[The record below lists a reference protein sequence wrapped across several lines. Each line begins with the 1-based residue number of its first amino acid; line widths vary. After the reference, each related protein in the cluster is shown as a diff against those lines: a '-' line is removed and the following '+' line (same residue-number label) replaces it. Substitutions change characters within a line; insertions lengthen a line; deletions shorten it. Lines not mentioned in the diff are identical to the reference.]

1 MKLKYIIIGVVMLL
15 TAFFPFF
22 TPNNY
27 YLHLIIMIMIYSVSA
42 AGLNLMMG
50 YLGLLPLSVAAFAG
64 IGAFTS
70 ANLMIRYN
78 TPFLIALLA
87 AVLLAAVVAASIA
100 VPLLRTRGI
109 FYVIGTMFFQLITY
123 ELFLNLVEIT
133 GGSIGLRGVPKPEL
147 FGYSFSSIL
156 ELYYFILLMTV
167 ATHSTIYLI
176 VKSDF
181 GRSLLAIKEN
191 EVKAISLGLNPY
203 THKLFSF
210 SISMAIAAI
219 SGALLAH
226 YLSHISAENF
236 SLLQSIDVFLM
247 VTIGGPGTF
256 YGPIA
261 GAVIWTIVMEVLLS
275 FRGLREL
282 LYGVVLVILMLIIP
296 KGAIGFPMMNMRKMM
311 RTLPIRKFVSA
322 IFK

>member
-1 MKLKYIIIGVVMLL
+1 MSLMV
-15 TAFFPFF
+15 FFPFI

-27 YLHLIIMIMIYSVSA
+27 YLHLVVMMMIYSISA

-78 TPFLIALLA
+78 VPFLIALLA
-87 AVLLAAVVAASIA
+87 AILLVTVIAVAIA

-109 FYVIGTMFFQLITY
+109 FYVIGTLSSQLIIY

-147 FGYSFSSIL
+147 FGYSFTSFL
-156 ELYYFILLMTV
+156 ELYYFIFLMTAV
-167 ATHSTIYLI
+167 THSTVYLI
-176 VKSDF
+176 IKSNF

-203 THKLFSF
+203 THKLFASA
-210 SISMAIAAI
+210 ISMAICSI
-219 SGALLAH
+219 SGILLAH
-226 YLSHISAENF
+226 YLTHVSAENF
-236 SLLQSIDVFLM
+236 TLLHSIDVFLM
-247 VTIGGPGTF
+247 VTMGGAGTF

-261 GAVIWTIVMEVLLS
+261 GAVIWTVVMETLLS

-282 LYGVVLVILMLIIP
+282 LYGIVLVVLMLVIP
-296 KGAIGFPMMNMRKMM
+296 KGAMGFSMPN
-311 RTLPIRKFVSA
+311 IRKVLKFPQ
-322 IFK
+322 